1 MDKFL
6 EENPQ
11 HKYTA
16 EINKSIFNNWKFLA
30 EQHSA
35 TFTGKHNGL
44 HADIKTKFQTS
55 LGPAS
60 ISISRALQ
68 SAAGTA
74 VLPRIAEITTFTYI
88 TINTNYTSSKLI
100 IRKANLINSL
110 FSIFR
115 FNLKSIESS
124 RNYIVKSKKLK
135 IGKEIVSHP
144 FLKDV
149 LNKDELVKLVV
160 KPNKIKMTFKKVFI
174 EIQEIEDLL
183 RFIEDMNKVF
193 ATA

>member
-1 MDKFL
+1 M
-6 EENPQ
+6 
-11 HKYTA
+11 
-16 EINKSIFNNWKFLA
+16 
-30 EQHSA
+30 
-35 TFTGKHNGL
+35 
-44 HADIKTKFQTS
+44 
-55 LGPAS
+55 
-60 ISISRALQ
+60 
-68 SAAGTA
+68 
-74 VLPRIAEITTFTYI
+74 
-88 TINTNYTSSKLI
+88 I